1 MANAKK
7 CDRCGALYDP
17 WIFPSVSFVEAWRY
31 SVVKDCHP
39 YPEEHKL
46 DLCHN
51 CMYEL
56 EKWLEG
62 EKHEK

>member
-7 CDRCGALYDP
+7 CDRCGALYDHA
-17 WIFPSVSFVEAWRY
+17 EAWRY

-39 YPEEHKL
+39 YPEHKL

-56 EKWLEG
+56 EKWIEG
-62 EKHEK
+62 DKK

>member
-1 MANAKK
+1 MDAKK

-17 WIFPSVSFVEAWRY
+17 WAYGEAWRY

-39 YPEEHKL
+39 YPEHKL

-56 EKWLEG
+56 EKWIEG
-62 EKHEK
+62 DKK